1 MKTMAYRLLVGIFA
15 LSLSWS
21 ATAVPAEGTKIM
33 IAGPSPHAVEI
44 GKAIAEEG
52 GNVVDVAVAVGLT
65 LAVTSPY
72 FGSLGGG
79 GFALIK
85 MDKEVHALDFREIAP
100 KATSPTFYVQR
111 EKDSSITGGGAVGV
125 PGFAAGLWEMHKKYG
140 KLPWSRLFKEPLKL
154 AQNGFR
160 VSGEWHRKT
169 IGSETRFNAGGKK
182 YFFKKDGKP
191 YLPGEILKQQ
201 SLGKAL
207 RLFRSKNVKGF
218 YSGDVARDIVD
229 TVKKTGGV
237 IEMEDLAGYRV
248 RWMKP
253 LETDF
258 KGYHLYLM
266 PPPSSGGVVIKS
278 ALNLIEQTKM
288 DQYPAFSV
296 DELHVLGEVLSRS
309 FRGRALLGDPD
320 FHQNPL
326 DLLLSDSY
334 LSKMAKSISSRKSA
348 KLDPLSDEPAKES
361 ANTTHYSVL
370 DSEGR
375 SVALTVTL
383 NGSYGSAV
391 VSEKYGVALNNEM
404 DDFTTRPNE
413 PNMYGLIQGKGNYV
427 QPGKRPL
434 SSMSPTLVEKDGKI
448 VLSVGSPGGP
458 RIISGVIQVL
468 YRSLVSGMDIDQ
480 AIQAPRIHHQFLP
493 HKLFTDTMKF
503 APETLSGLKNKK
515 HDVEESWMGRVYGV
529 RLNDKGILEGAHDL
543 RGEGASGGY

>member
-111 EKDSSITGGGAVGV
+111 EKDSSITGGAAVGV

>member
-1 MKTMAYRLLVGIFA
+1 MKSMAYRLLVGLFT
-15 LSLSWS
+15 LSLPWS
-21 ATAVPAEGTKIM
+21 ASAVPAEGSKIM
-33 IAGPSPHAVEI
+33 ISGPSPHAVEI

-111 EKDSSITGGGAVGV
+111 EKDSSITGGAAVGV

-169 IGSETRFNAGGKK
+169 MGSETRFNTGGKK

-191 YLPGEILKQQ
+191 YMPGEILKQQ

-237 IEMEDLAGYRV
+237 IEMEDLSSYKV

-253 LETDF
+253 LEADF

-278 ALNLIEQTKM
+278 ALNLIEQVKM
-288 DQYPAFSV
+288 DQYQAFS
-296 DELHVLGEVLSRS
+296 
-309 FRGRALLGDPD
+309 
-320 FHQNPL
+320 
-326 DLLLSDSY
+326 
-334 LSKMAKSISSRKSA
+334 
-348 KLDPLSDEPAKES
+348 
-361 ANTTHYSVL
+361 
-370 DSEGR
+370 
-375 SVALTVTL
+375 
-383 NGSYGSAV
+383 
-391 VSEKYGVALNNEM
+391 
-404 DDFTTRPNE
+404 
-413 PNMYGLIQGKGNYV
+413 
-427 QPGKRPL
+427 
-434 SSMSPTLVEKDGKI
+434 
-448 VLSVGSPGGP
+448 
-458 RIISGVIQVL
+458 
-468 YRSLVSGMDIDQ
+468 
-480 AIQAPRIHHQFLP
+480 
-493 HKLFTDTMKF
+493 
-503 APETLSGLKNKK
+503 
-515 HDVEESWMGRVYGV
+515 
-529 RLNDKGILEGAHDL
+529 
-543 RGEGASGGY
+543 